1 VGDQLHTRVKKHSI
15 SCGERGSKGLS
26 EGQQRN
32 RGSAARYDYLGPV
45 VGPGGERKEW
55 KRHRRFL
62 FQDEDDD
69 VKRESLQS
77 MRTYEIMFIL
87 KPNATEEEMDKLIGQ
102 MEAVVTSHKGEIV
115 GVEKMGKKKLAY
127 SVLKFEE
134 GFYVLFRL
142 NADGECVKEFERRLR
157 VMDLVIRYITVR
169 VDEALKRVDKIK
181 AARLKKVKKK
191 TSRKLPET
199 VPPVI

>member
-1 VGDQLHTRVKKHSI
+1 
-15 SCGERGSKGLS
+15 
-26 EGQQRN
+26 
-32 RGSAARYDYLGPV
+32 
-45 VGPGGERKEW
+45 
-55 KRHRRFL
+55 
-62 FQDEDDD
+62 
-69 VKRESLQS
+69 
-77 MRTYEIMFIL
+77 MFIL

-102 MEAVVTSHKGEIV
+102 MEAVVTSHKGEMV

-134 GFYVLFRL
+134 GFYVLFKL
-142 NADGECVKEFERRLR
+142 NADGECLKEFERRLR
-157 VMDLVIRYITVR
+157 VMDLVLRYITVR

-191 TSRKLPET
+191 TSRKSPET

>member
-1 VGDQLHTRVKKHSI
+1 M
-15 SCGERGSKGLS
+15 
-26 EGQQRN
+26 RN
-32 RGSAARYDYLGPV
+32 
-45 VGPGGERKEW
+45 
-55 KRHRRFL
+55 
-62 FQDEDDD
+62 
-69 VKRESLQS
+69 
-77 MRTYEIMFIL
+77 YEIMFIL
-87 KPNATEEEMDKLIGQ
+87 KPNATEEEMDKLISQ

-115 GVEKMGKKKLAY
+115 GLEKIGKKKLAY
-127 SVLKFEE
+127 RILKFEE

-181 AARLKKVKKK
+181 AARLKKVRKK
-191 TSRKLPET
+191 TSRKSPET

>member
-1 VGDQLHTRVKKHSI
+1 M
-15 SCGERGSKGLS
+15 
-26 EGQQRN
+26 RN
-32 RGSAARYDYLGPV
+32 
-45 VGPGGERKEW
+45 
-55 KRHRRFL
+55 
-62 FQDEDDD
+62 
-69 VKRESLQS
+69 
-77 MRTYEIMFIL
+77 YEIMFIL
-87 KPNATEEEMDKLIGQ
+87 KPNATEEEMDKLISQ

-115 GVEKMGKKKLAY
+115 GVEKIGKKKLAY
-127 SVLKFEE
+127 RILKFEE

-181 AARLKKVKKK
+181 AARLKKVRKK
-191 TSRKLPET
+191 TSRKSPET

>member
-1 VGDQLHTRVKKHSI
+1 M
-15 SCGERGSKGLS
+15 
-26 EGQQRN
+26 RN
-32 RGSAARYDYLGPV
+32 
-45 VGPGGERKEW
+45 
-55 KRHRRFL
+55 
-62 FQDEDDD
+62 
-69 VKRESLQS
+69 
-77 MRTYEIMFIL
+77 YEIMFIL
-87 KPNATEEEMDKLIGQ
+87 KPNATEEELDKLISQ

-115 GVEKMGKKKLAY
+115 GVEKIGRKKLAY
-127 SVLKFEE
+127 RILKFEE

-181 AARLKKVKKK
+181 AARLKKVRKK
-191 TSRKLPET
+191 TSRKSPET

>member
-1 VGDQLHTRVKKHSI
+1 MTIVR
-15 SCGERGSKGLS
+15 
-26 EGQQRN
+26 
-32 RGSAARYDYLGPV
+32 
-45 VGPGGERKEW
+45 
-55 KRHRRFL
+55 
-62 FQDEDDD
+62 
-69 VKRESLQS
+69 RESLQS

-102 MEAVVTSHKGEIV
+102 MEALVTSHKGEVV